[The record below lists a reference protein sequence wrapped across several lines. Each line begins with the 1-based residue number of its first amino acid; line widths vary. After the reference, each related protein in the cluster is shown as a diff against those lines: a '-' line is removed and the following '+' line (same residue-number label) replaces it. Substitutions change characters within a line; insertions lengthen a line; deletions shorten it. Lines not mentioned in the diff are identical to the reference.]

1 MSCGLPGECLAGRGA
16 VAIVDAIHSHIDR
29 LKRAAASHASAC
41 LLVVAV
47 LLPVPAS
54 AADTIDNTASV
65 SYRLGGQQAD
75 PVTVSSNTVRFEVL
89 PLPTPAELEFRRYD
103 PTTTGGEV
111 VPIDGGQCRIA
122 DGGFAPLPDVH
133 DTNGAPLDPSSA
145 QTDAAPGFY
154 TGEPIVVTVAD
165 PNRNADPAVR
175 EYVDVD
181 ITTSTGDAET
191 LRLQETGL
199 DTGVFAGAIQ
209 SVPMPPD
216 ATSYDCVLSLA
227 AFAQIKARY
236 TDTDFPL
243 DALAVAATGYAPLV
257 PDETVI
263 RLEQAVSKQ
272 VVEIGD
278 FLQYTLVLRNIHDAP
293 VYAARITDTLPT
305 GLKYRAGSL
314 RVGSPT
320 TPGDPG
326 ATPASLGARTAGSRT
341 MVAGGPAVI
350 VEPVFVGN
358 GRVFYFPVGNVAP
371 GGSVTATF
379 VAEVGPGTT
388 SLQLV
393 NEAIAR
399 ASGALASNNTDTVV
413 TMRASMMDTRLT
425 IIGRLTEGTC
435 GQDDVGKPVA
445 GVRLLMEDGTF
456 ASSDAAGAY
465 HFNGVRPGT
474 HVVQVDPATLP
485 PDLEVVRCRQD
496 TRFAGRADSQFV
508 EGQGGSL
515 LRADFQFRRKQ
526 FVPVASEAG
535 IALHA
540 AAHGGSLAYDV
551 DLDGN
556 AANVTRMRMMVVLP
570 DGSKYV
576 AGSAQLDGQPIAD
589 PESTEGIVTFD
600 LGDPGARWRRRLHF
614 TLAADSCPA
623 AGYSAKAMMMLDAGA
638 QIRTPPIPIVL
649 ACGAPPGGAS
659 TSRAAVSIAA
669 APDSGPAAS
678 PSLASVNSHG
688 AIATDEAAD
697 GADVDW
703 FAGQTAGRDWLF
715 PGDGHNPRTPTLRV
729 VLKTLAG
736 DKVALRINGELV
748 DPLKFDG
755 SLASSDRTFA
765 VATWSGVPLKG
776 GDNLLQAEITD
787 RMGKPAATLTRTVHY
802 ADSVA
807 RAEFVPEKSF
817 AVADGI
823 QKPVIAVRM
832 LDAQGHP
839 VRRGVAGEYSV
850 NAPYTPESDVALQQ
864 QRQLAGTEGSK
875 PTWTIEG
882 DDGIAYITLMPTGTA
897 GRLALGFDFG
907 ASRKTSVHQDIE
919 AWLKSAP
926 RDWIVVGFAK
936 GSVGYETLAKNMQGL
951 PPDEDGKGVQGE
963 GRVAFYAKGR
973 VLGKWMLTL
982 AYDSGKDTSEAGGR
996 SSLLSTIDPN
1006 EYYTLYGDGSQQAY
1020 DASSAHKLYLKLERD
1035 QFYALFGDFQTGMD
1049 GGELTR
1055 YQRVLS
1061 GAKVEY
1067 HGKLLEATAFGAKT
1081 AQHYA
1086 RDEIPGDGTSGL
1098 YRLHGRGI
1106 VLNSEKVKIE
1116 TRDRYH
1122 SEQILETKTLVRHID
1137 YDIDYDNGTLL
1148 FREPIA
1154 SRDFD
1159 FNPNWIVVEYETQGS
1174 AEEFLTAG
1182 GRVGVRL
1189 MGDRLKA
1196 GVTYVSD
1203 EDARGRSQLAG
1214 VDAKFKLTAKDEL
1227 RAEFAA
1233 SRGEASGGAA
1243 DADAADTAASGNAW
1257 IMEWEHHGELLN
1269 LLAYARRNSGAFGLG
1284 QQNAT
1289 EAGMFKTGLQGRYAI
1304 NNHWSL
1310 NGEVYRTEDLA
1321 THAVRDAVT
1330 ANVAYQG
1337 EAWGAKAGVNIARDI
1352 GADGQVAESRLVS
1365 LGANRFLLDHK
1376 LQVSVQADFG
1386 VGGADESVDFPTR
1399 LQLGASYAIN
1409 KAFRIEA
1416 AQEFTDGAQRNTST
1430 TRLGFTATPWR
1441 NAQLTST
1448 LNQSS
1453 ISEYGP
1459 RTFALFGLDQRFVV
1473 GKQWGFDVAVDS
1485 SHTFSDTGTGV
1496 LVVDP
1501 SQPIATGG
1509 MRDGGAL
1516 TEDFM
1521 AVSGG
1526 ATYRAE
1532 TWSWNARLEGRQGD
1546 SDRYGLT
1553 TAFLRQARD
1562 GVALSVSAQ
1571 AFSQRNADG
1580 STGMLANAQL
1590 SFAWRPGDSDWSML
1604 DKLEFRLDDVTSGT
1618 GTSIIGQATLAANG
1632 DARSARFINNFA
1644 LNYASDAWS
1653 GNDGD
1658 DGKGSV
1664 FDLYQR
1670 SQVSIYYGSKY
1681 VLDTYDGADYAG
1693 YTDILGA
1700 EARFDLT
1707 SRIDIG
1713 LRASVLHSWSQKTVA
1728 WAFGPSIGFTPFTNA
1743 WVSVGYN
1750 IRGFND
1756 RDFESSHYTA
1766 EGAYL
1771 VFRMKF
1777 DQGTLGLDRS
1787 SAAAP

>member
-1 MSCGLPGECLAGRGA
+1 MAALLPL
-16 VAIVDAIHSHIDR
+16 S
-29 LKRAAASHASAC
+29 AAA
-41 LLVVAV
+41 
-47 LLPVPAS
+47 
-54 AADTIDNTASV
+54 TEIDNTASV
-65 SYRLGGQQAD
+65 SYRIGGQNAT
-75 PVTVSSNTVRFEVL
+75 PLTVSTNTVRFQVL
-89 PLPTPAELEFRRYD
+89 PLPTPAEIEFRRYD
-103 PTTTGGEV
+103 TTAEGGEAM
-111 VPIDGGQCRIA
+111 PTDGGQCRVA
-122 DGGFAPLPDVH
+122 NGSFAPLPGVH
-133 DTNGAPLDPSSA
+133 DASGAPLDPA
-145 QTDAAPGFY
+145 TTETAAASGFY

-165 PNRNADPAVR
+165 PNRNTDPAVR

-181 ITTSTGDAET
+181 ITTATNDAET
-191 LRLQETGL
+191 LRLQETGV
-199 DTGVFAGAIQ
+199 DTGMFAGAIQ

-216 ATSYDCVLSLA
+216 ATQYDCVLSLA
-227 AFAQIKARY
+227 AFTQIKARY

-243 DALAVAATGYAPLV
+243 DALAVAAISYASIP
-257 PDETVI
+257 PDVTVI
-263 RLEQAVSKQ
+263 RLEQTVSKQ
-272 VVEIGD
+272 VIEIGD
-278 FLQYTLVLRNIHDAP
+278 FLQYTLVLKNIHDAP
-293 VYAARITDTLPT
+293 VYSARIRDTLPP

-314 RVGSPT
+314 RVGIPT

-326 ATPASLGARTAGSRT
+326 ATPASLGAAAAGSRT
-341 MVAGGPAVI
+341 TVAGGPSVS
-350 VEPVFVGN
+350 VDPVFVGD
-358 GRVFYFPVGNVAP
+358 GRVFDFPVGNVVP

-379 VAEVGPGTT
+379 VAEVGAGVVGP
-388 SLQLV
+388 QLV

-413 TMRASMMDTRLT
+413 IMRASMQDSRLT
-425 IIGRLTEGTC
+425 IIGRLTEGAC
-435 GQDDVGKPVA
+435 GQDEVGKPVA
-445 GVRLLMEDGTF
+445 GVRLLMEDGTY

-515 LRADFQFRRKQ
+515 LRADFQFRRKHLA
-526 FVPVASEAG
+526 PVASEAG

-540 AAHGGSLAYDV
+540 AADGGSLAYDL

-556 AANVTRMRMMVVLP
+556 AANVKRLRVMVVLP
-570 DGSKYV
+570 DGGQYV
-576 AGSAQLDGQPIAD
+576 AGSAQLDGQPVAD

-600 LGDPGARWRRRLHF
+600 LGDPGAQWRRRLHF
-614 TLAADSCPA
+614 SVA
-623 AGYSAKAMMMLDAGA
+623 AGTCSAEGYAAKAMMMLDAEA
-638 QIRTPPIPIVL
+638 QVRTPPIPIVL
-649 ACGAPPGGAS
+649 ACGAPPGGVSSAR
-659 TSRAAVSIAA
+659 TAVSIAA

-688 AIATDEAAD
+688 EVLSDEAAD
-697 GADVDW
+697 GDGVNW

-715 PGDGHNPRTPTLRV
+715 PGDGHNPRTSTMRV
-729 VLKTLAG
+729 VVKTLAG
-736 DKVALRINGELV
+736 DKVALRINGEPV
-748 DPLKFDG
+748 DPLKYDG
-755 SLASSDRTFA
+755 SLASPDRTYA
-765 VATWSGVPLKG
+765 VATWRAVPLKG

-787 RMGKPAATLTRTVHY
+787 RMGKPVATLARIVHY

-807 RAEFVPEKSF
+807 RAELVPEKSF

-839 VRRGVAGEYSV
+839 VRRGVSGEYSL
-850 NAPYTPESDVALQQ
+850 NAPYTPESNVALQQ
-864 QRQLAGTEGSK
+864 RRQLAGTEGGA

-907 ASRKTSVHQDIE
+907 ASRKTSVHQE
-919 AWLKSAP
+919 LETWLKSAP

-936 GSVGYETLAKNMQGL
+936 GSVGYDTLDRNMQAL
-951 PPDEDGKGVQGE
+951 PEDEDGKGLQGE

-973 VLGKWMLTL
+973 VLGKWLLTM
-982 AYDSGKDTSEAGGR
+982 AYDSGKDVRQEGGR

-1020 DASSAHKLYLKLERD
+1020 DAASAHKLYLKLERD

-1061 GAKVEY
+1061 GVQVAY
-1067 HGKLLEATAFGAKT
+1067 RGKLVGATAFGAKT
-1081 AQHYA
+1081 SQHYA

-1098 YRLHGRGI
+1098 YRMRGRNI
-1106 VLNSEKVKIE
+1106 VLNSEKVRIE

-1122 SEQILETKTLVRHID
+1122 SEQILDTKTLVRHID

-1174 AEEFLTAG
+1174 AEEYLTAG
-1182 GRVGVRL
+1182 GRIGVNL

-1196 GVTYVSD
+1196 GATYVSD
-1203 EDARGRSQLAG
+1203 ENANGRSQLAG
-1214 VDAKFKLTAKDEL
+1214 VDAKFKLTATDEL

-1233 SRGEASGGAA
+1233 TRGEASGGAA
-1243 DADAADTAASGNAW
+1243 DTEASGNAW

-1289 EAGMFKTGLQGRYAI
+1289 EAGTFKTGVQARYTI
-1304 NNHWSL
+1304 NNRWSL
-1310 NGEVYRTEDLA
+1310 EGEAYRTEDLA
-1321 THAVRDAVT
+1321 NDTVRDA
-1330 ANVAYQG
+1330 ANANLAYRG
-1337 EAWGAKAGVNIARDI
+1337 DDWSAKAGVNIARDT
-1352 GADGQVAESRLVS
+1352 GGDGRVAESRLVS
-1365 LGANRFLLDHK
+1365 LGASRFLLDHK
-1376 LQVSVQADFG
+1376 LQVGFQADFG
-1386 VGGADESVDFPTR
+1386 VGGGEQSVDFPTR
-1399 LQLGASYAIN
+1399 LRLNASYAIN

-1416 AQEFTDGAQRNTST
+1416 AQEFTDGPQRNTST
-1430 TRLGFTATPWR
+1430 TRLGFTATPWA
-1441 NAQLTST
+1441 NARLTST

-1459 RTFALFGLDQRFVV
+1459 RTFALFGLDQRFLV
-1473 GKQWGFDVAVDS
+1473 GKRWGFDVAVDN
-1485 SHTFSDTGTGV
+1485 SHTFSDTGTGA
-1496 LVVDP
+1496 LVVDR

-1546 SDRYGLT
+1546 TERYGLT
-1553 TAFLRQARD
+1553 TAFIRQARD
-1562 GVALSVSAQ
+1562 GVAMSASAQ

-1580 STGMLANAQL
+1580 SAGILVDAQM
-1590 SFAWRPGDSDWSML
+1590 SYAWRPLGGDWSML
-1604 DKLEFRLDDVTSGT
+1604 DKLEFHMDDVASGT
-1618 GTSIIGQATLAANG
+1618 GASILGQGTLAASG
-1632 DARSARFINNFA
+1632 DARSARFINNFV
-1644 LNYASDAWS
+1644 LNYQSDAWK
-1653 GNDGD
+1653 GAEDGD
-1658 DGKGSV
+1658 GRGSV
-1664 FDLYQR
+1664 LDVYQR
-1670 SQVSIYYGSKY
+1670 SQLSLYYGSKY
-1681 VLDTYDGADYAG
+1681 VLDSYGGDDYAG
-1693 YTDILGA
+1693 YTDILGV
-1700 EARFDLT
+1700 EARYDLT

-1713 LRASVLHSWSQKTVA
+1713 LRASVLHSWSQKTYA
-1728 WAFGPSIGFTPFTNA
+1728 WAFGPSVGFTPFTNA

-1766 EGAYL
+1766 KGAYL

-1777 DQGTLGLDRS
+1777 DQHSLGLDRAN
-1787 SAAAP
+1787 AAAGQR

>member
-1 MSCGLPGECLAGRGA
+1 
-16 VAIVDAIHSHIDR
+16 VAAVDAVHSHIDR
-29 LKRAAASHASAC
+29 LKKAAASHAAAC
-41 LLVVAV
+41 LLVVAA
-47 LLPVPAS
+47 LLPLS
-54 AADTIDNTASV
+54 AAAVEIDNTASV
-65 SYRLGGQQAD
+65 SYRLDGGPAA
-75 PVTVSSNTVRFEVL
+75 PVTVSTNTVRFKVL
-89 PLPTPAELEFRRYD
+89 PLPTPARLQFRRYD
-103 PTTTGGEV
+103 ATVTDGEI
-111 VPIDGGQCRIA
+111 VPVDGGQCRA
-122 DGGFAPLPDVH
+122 GDGSFTALPAVH
-133 DTNGAPLDPSSA
+133 DSTGATLDPSTA
-145 QTDAAPGFY
+145 RTDAAPGFY
-154 TGEPIVVTVAD
+154 TGEPIVVSVAD
-165 PNRNADPAVR
+165 PNHNEDPSAR

-181 ITTSTGDAET
+181 VTTSTGDAET

-209 SVPMPPD
+209 SVQMPPD
-216 ATSYDCVLSLA
+216 ATPYDCALSLA

-257 PDETVI
+257 PEKAVI
-263 RLEQAVSKQ
+263 RLQQTVSKQ

-293 VYAARITDTLPT
+293 AYAARIRDTLPA
-305 GLKYRAGSL
+305 GVKYRAGSL
-314 RVGSPT
+314 RVGAT
-320 TPGDPG
+320 MAGDTDV
-326 ATPASLGARTAGSRT
+326 TPASLGAGTAASRT
-341 MVAGGPAVI
+341 TIAVAPAVG
-350 VEPVFVGN
+350 VDPVFSGD
-358 GRVFYFPVGNVAP
+358 GRVFEFPVGDLAP

-379 VAEVGPGTT
+379 VAEVGPAAAGP
-388 SLQLV
+388 QLV
-393 NEAIAR
+393 NEAIAHAR
-399 ASGALASNNTDTVV
+399 GPLASNDTDTVV
-413 TMRASMMDTRLT
+413 TMRASMLDTRLT
-425 IIGRLTEGTC
+425 IIGRLTEGDC
-435 GQDDVGKPVA
+435 GRDDAGKPIA
-445 GVRLLMEDGTF
+445 GVRLLLEDGTF

-515 LRADFQFRRKQ
+515 LRADFRFRRKQ
-526 FVPVASEAG
+526 YVPVASEAG
-535 IALHA
+535 IAVHA
-540 AAHGGSLAYDV
+540 VADGGSLSYDV
-551 DLDGN
+551 DLDGG
-556 AANVTRMRMMVVLP
+556 AANVTRMRVMVVLP
-570 DGSKYV
+570 DGGKY
-576 AGSAQLDGQPIAD
+576 APGSAQLDGKPVAD

-600 LGDPGARWRRRLHF
+600 LGDPGPQWRRRLHF
-614 TLAADSCPA
+614 SLSAGSCPA
-623 AGYSAKAMMMLDAGA
+623 EGYSAKALMMLDAGV
-638 QIRTPPIPIVL
+638 QVRTPPIPVVL

-659 TSRAAVSIAA
+659 TARAAVSIAA

-688 AIATDEAAD
+688 EVLSDEAAD
-697 GADVDW
+697 GDGVDW

-715 PGDGHNPRTPTLRV
+715 PGDGHNPRTPAMRV
-729 VLKTLAG
+729 VVKTLPG
-736 DKVALRINGELV
+736 DRVELRINGEPV

-755 SLASSDRTFA
+755 TLASPDRTYG
-765 VATWSGVPLKG
+765 VATWRAVPLKG
-776 GDNLLQAEITD
+776 GDNLLQVDITD
-787 RMGKPAATLTRTVHY
+787 RAGKPAATLTRTVHY
-802 ADSVA
+802 ADSVS
-807 RAEFVPEKSF
+807 RAELVPEKSF

-832 LDAQGHP
+832 LDASGHP
-839 VRRGVAGEYSV
+839 VRRGVSGPYSL
-850 NAPYTPESDVALQQ
+850 NAPYTPESDVVLQQ
-864 QRQLAGTEGSK
+864 QRQLAGTEGGA

-907 ASRKTSVHQDIE
+907 ASKKTSVHQE
-919 AWLKSAP
+919 LETWLKSTP

-936 GSVGYETLAKNMQGL
+936 GSVGYDTLDRNMQGL
-951 PPDEDGKGVQGE
+951 PPGEDGKGLQGE

-973 VLGKWMLTL
+973 VLGKWLLTL
-982 AYDSGKDTSEAGGR
+982 SYDSGKDTTQEGNR
-996 SSLLSTIDPN
+996 RSLLSTIDPD

-1020 DASSAHKLYLKLERD
+1020 DASSAHKLYLKLERG

-1061 GAKVEY
+1061 GAKVAY
-1067 HGKLLEATAFGAKT
+1067 RGKLVDATAFGAKT

-1098 YRLHGRGI
+1098 YRMRGRGI
-1106 VLNSEKVKIE
+1106 VLNSERVTIE

-1122 SEQILETKTLVRHID
+1122 SERILDTKTLVRHID

-1148 FREPIA
+1148 FREPVA

-1174 AEEFLTAG
+1174 SEEFLSAG
-1182 GRVGVRL
+1182 GRVGVHL

-1196 GVTYVSD
+1196 GATYVSD

-1233 SRGEASGGAA
+1233 TRGETSGGAA
-1243 DADAADTAASGNAW
+1243 DAGAADTGASGNAW

-1289 EAGMFKTGLQGRYAI
+1289 ESGTFKTGVQARYAI
-1304 NNHWSL
+1304 DNHWSL
-1310 NGEVYRTEDLA
+1310 NGEAYRVEDLA
-1321 THAVRDAVT
+1321 SDAVRNA
-1330 ANVAYQG
+1330 ASASLAYHG
-1337 EAWGAKAGVNIARDI
+1337 DDWSAKAGVNLARDT
-1352 GADGQVAESRLVS
+1352 GGDGRVAESRLVS
-1365 LGANRFLLDHK
+1365 LGASRFLLDHR
-1376 LQVSVQADFG
+1376 LQLSVQADFG
-1386 VGGADESVDFPTR
+1386 IGGADESVDFPTR
-1399 LQLGASYAIN
+1399 LQVGASYAIN

-1416 AQEFTDGAQRNTST
+1416 AQEFTDGPERNTST
-1430 TRLGFTATPWR
+1430 TRLGFTATPWA
-1441 NAQLTST
+1441 NAKLTST
-1448 LNQSS
+1448 LNQAS

-1459 RTFALFGLDQRFVV
+1459 RTFALFGLDQRFLV
-1473 GKQWGFDVAVDS
+1473 GKRWGFDVAVDS
-1485 SHTFSDTGTGV
+1485 SHTFSDNGTGA

-1509 MRDGGAL
+1509 LRDGGAL

-1521 AVSGG
+1521 ALSGG

-1553 TAFLRQARD
+1553 TAFIRQARD
-1562 GVALSVSAQ
+1562 GVALSASAQ

-1580 STGMLANAQL
+1580 STGLLANAQL
-1590 SFAWRPGDSDWSML
+1590 SFAWRPADSDWSML
-1604 DKLEFRLDDVTSGT
+1604 DKLEFRLDGVTSGN
-1618 GTSIIGQATLAANG
+1618 GASIIGQAGLAATG

-1644 LNYASDAWS
+1644 LNYGSDAWK
-1653 GNDGD
+1653 GAADGD
-1658 DGKGSV
+1658 GRGSV

-1670 SQVSIYYGSKY
+1670 SQLSIYYGSKY
-1681 VLDTYDGADYAG
+1681 VLDTYDGDDYAG
-1693 YTDILGA
+1693 YSDILGI
-1700 EARFDLT
+1700 EGRFDLT

-1713 LRASVLHSWSQKTVA
+1713 LRASVLHSWSQDSYA
-1728 WAFGPSIGFTPFTNA
+1728 WAFGPSVGFTPFTNA

-1777 DQGTLGLDRS
+1777 DQHSLGLDRAG
-1787 SAAAP
+1787 AAGTTH